1 MDLVTVTCNRDYDL
15 MLLQAESISLFLT
28 PCVHWVII
36 NEEVVDIKQWEV
48 ALNPYY
54 KNHTLKILTLKDF
67 KPINSSQG
75 WVRQQILKLRIS
87 EHTTND
93 YLILDTKCFFVK
105 HTDLSFWNDKIG
117 DGKVYTL
124 KNSAYSC
131 WAPAATLYSK
141 KLNLPMLEDIIFTVP
156 FKVKIRYLKN
166 ADMDFLQECLLSS
179 PIDGHMSEFVLYSY
193 LARNEIKQGTG
204 KVLESDDISYMAP
217 IDIKNLSENH
227 AGAVLIKKS
236 FKSKNDIN
244 IKIFGFHR
252 NYLKTAPNTHI
263 TYINHFL
270 KSLGF
275 NIQFTFDTFK

>member
-1 MDLVTVTCNRDYDL
+1 MDLVTVTCDRDYDL

-36 NEEVVDIKQWEV
+36 NEEVVDLEKWKF
-48 ALNPYY
+48 ALSPYY
-54 KNHTLKILTLKDF
+54 KNHTLKLLTLKDF

-131 WAPAATLYSK
+131 WEPAAILYSK

-156 FKVKIRYLKN
+156 FKVKIEYLKN
-166 ADMDFLQECLLSS
+166 ADMDFLQECLLAH
-179 PIDGHMSEFVLYSY
+179 PIDGYPSEFVLYSY
-193 LARNEIKQGTG
+193 LARNEFKQGTG
-204 KVLESDDISYMAP
+204 KVLKLDDISYITT
-217 IDIKNLSENH
+217 IDFKNSVENH
-227 AGAVLIKKS
+227 ALHVLIRKS

-244 IKIFGFHR
+244 IKTFGFHR
-252 NYLKTAPNTHI
+252 NYLKTAPNKHI
-263 TYINHFL
+263 TYINYFL

-275 NIQFTFDTFK
+275 NIQFTVDTFK

>member
-36 NEEVVDIKQWEV
+36 NEEVVDIEQWKV
-48 ALNPYY
+48 ALSPYY
-54 KNHTLKILTLKDF
+54 KNHTLKLLTLKDF

-131 WAPAATLYSK
+131 WEPAAILYSK
-141 KLNLPMLEDIIFTVP
+141 KLNLPVLEDIIFTVP
-156 FKVKIRYLKN
+156 FKVKIEYLKN
-166 ADMDFLQECLLSS
+166 ADMDFLQECLLSKT
-179 PIDGHMSEFVLYSY
+179 IDGHPSEFVLYSY

-204 KVLESDDISYMAP
+204 KVLKSDDISYLTHTFTRNMP
-217 IDIKNLSENH
+217 EDESL
-227 AGAVLIKKS
+227 VFLIRKS
-236 FKSKNDIN
+236 LLAKSDVNTKT
-244 IKIFGFHR
+244 FGYHR
-252 NYLKTAPNTHI
+252 NYLKISSNKHI
-263 TYINHFL
+263 TYINQFL

-275 NIQFTFDTFK
+275 NTQFTFDTFK